1 MAEVNSVTLSHRGTL
16 TGTGLVTLSG
26 GADDTINSGKLLS
39 MCPTSGPLFDFLS
52 ATYAN
57 QAAAKAAF
65 DLQFGIILIRP
76 VTGDATLDY
85 AAIWVASGPSVPSI
99 QLVNAGVA
107 GTFELTIML
116 MHSIIR

>member
-1 MAEVNSVTLSHRGTL
+1 MAEVNSVAVSHRGTL
-16 TGTGLVTLSG
+16 TGTGLVTLNVST
-26 GADDTINSGKLLS
+26 DNTINSGKLLS

-65 DLQFGIILIRP
+65 DLLFGVILIRP
-76 VTGDATLDY
+76 VTGDASLEI
-85 AAIWVASGPSVPSI
+85 AAIWVASGPSVPSL
-99 QLVNAGVA
+99 QLVNAAVA